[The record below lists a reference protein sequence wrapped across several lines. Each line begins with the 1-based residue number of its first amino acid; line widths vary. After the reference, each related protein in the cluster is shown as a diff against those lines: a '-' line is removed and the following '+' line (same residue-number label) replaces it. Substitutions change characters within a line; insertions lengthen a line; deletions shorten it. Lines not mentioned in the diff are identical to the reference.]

1 MFHVVTENIQSV
13 YVGLDHLIS
22 EKSVKITGCV
32 SLLTG
37 LDGIFE
43 VMRYCLSSS
52 RKPDSR

>member
-1 MFHVVTENIQSV
+1 VFHVVTENIQSV